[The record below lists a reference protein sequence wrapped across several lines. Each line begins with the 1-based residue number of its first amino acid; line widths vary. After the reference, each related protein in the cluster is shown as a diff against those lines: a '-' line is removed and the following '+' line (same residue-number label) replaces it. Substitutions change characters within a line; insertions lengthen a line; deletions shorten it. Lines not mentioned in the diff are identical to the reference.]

1 MQLTKYTPVLEL
13 ENARILGK
21 DFQNVTQ
28 ELRAAGTVGDGTIV
42 IRFRNYRKQG
52 YMALLTVLTDQY
64 PASYLTAYIKH
75 ANQIGFLKHRVS
87 GDRCVMETRDI
98 HADVSVDF
106 GFVNT
111 VALTARRG
119 EGYALYYNGEKVQT
133 VCDPD
138 AAVLAD
144 LTALAPIG
152 KAMLGDFLEPQK
164 MLERHYP
171 FHGDIDFIRIYDTV
185 LPDEWLLGFT
195 GQTKCAPEVP
205 VPKGTWRS
213 RPIRLFDGGM

>member
-144 LTALAPIG
+144 LTALAPHRQSNAG
-152 KAMLGDFLEPQK
+152 RFSGAAEDAGAPL
-164 MLERHYP
+164 P
-171 FHGDIDFIRIYDTV
+171 FPRRY
-185 LPDEWLLGFT
+185 
-195 GQTKCAPEVP
+195 
-205 VPKGTWRS
+205 
-213 RPIRLFDGGM
+213 

>member
-75 ANQIGFLKHRVS
+75 ANQIGFL
-87 GDRCVMETRDI
+87 
-98 HADVSVDF
+98 
-106 GFVNT
+106 
-111 VALTARRG
+111 
-119 EGYALYYNGEKVQT
+119 
-133 VCDPD
+133 
-138 AAVLAD
+138 
-144 LTALAPIG
+144 
-152 KAMLGDFLEPQK
+152 
-164 MLERHYP
+164 
-171 FHGDIDFIRIYDTV
+171 
-185 LPDEWLLGFT
+185 
-195 GQTKCAPEVP
+195 
-205 VPKGTWRS
+205 
-213 RPIRLFDGGM
+213 